1 MVAFMLI
8 GNVKTLIENEFEVS
22 PRLTGVFFRKNF
34 GESMYGT
41 DGEITDFALTCISY
55 FNELKLAKSK
65 HGFALRQRERQ
76 VEFEKNQASIKQAD
90 RQVSKSKSILTAKHI
105 GSFKYAL
112 VDGVLSITSS
122 SRTQPNLAKSIR
134 AYLRQFNIFRLGQR
148 LDNGV
153 QFSGDAV
160 TEILSMLKDKHC
172 TYEQFEF
179 VRCLITG
186 LCYQFKETGTV
197 KNRVQSPTSERFAL
211 GCS

>member
-1 MVAFMLI
+1 MLI
-8 GNVKTLIENEFEVS
+8 SNVRALIENEFKVS

-34 GESMYGT
+34 GESMYGA
-41 DGEITDFALTCISY
+41 DGELTDFAFTCISY
-55 FNELKLAKSK
+55 FNELKLSKSK
-65 HGFALRQRERQ
+65 HDFALRQRVRQ
-76 VEFEKNQASIKQAD
+76 VEFEKNQASIKQAN

-105 GSFKYAL
+105 GSFRYAL
-112 VDGVLSITSS
+112 VDGILSITSS

-153 QFSGDAV
+153 QFSGDTV

-179 VRCLITG
+179 VRSLITG

-197 KNRVQSPTSERFAL
+197 KSMVQSPTSNLLAL
-211 GCS
+211 ECS